1 MAKLGPPLVN
11 APAPNSHAELV
22 SSYPAPGAVVAGT
35 PPEIRLTFN
44 ERIGLGSTLQIFAP
58 SFRAVPG
65 VTAWVDP
72 AAPQLLR
79 AIPPLLAPDT
89 YTVEWSAVSADGHS
103 VSGSFSFAVASSAA
117 PAPVSH
123 SGWPYAA
130 GAAIGG
136 ILVAAG
142 LGYAA
147 WRIILARRGAAT
159 P

>member
-1 MAKLGPPLVN
+1 MAKLGPPLIN
-11 APAPNSHAELV
+11 APAPNAHAELV

-35 PPEIRLTFN
+35 PSEIRLTFN

-79 AIPPLLAPDT
+79 AIPPPLPPDT

-103 VSGSFSFAVASSAA
+103 VSGSFSFAVTQSAA
-117 PAPVSH
+117 AAAAPR
-123 SGWPYAA
+123 SGWPYVVV
-130 GAAIGG
+130 AAIGG
-136 ILVAAG
+136 AIVAAV

-147 WRIILARRGAAT
+147 WRIAIARRGL
-159 P
+159 